1 MAGKL
6 PARAEWRVPGRRA
19 PVRRAAPRA
28 RLRGRSGPPRGP
40 GGVLLVCGRA
50 PGRALWPGQDAS
62 ASLVL
67 RGSAR
72 CTGLSGLGETAAPI
86 PAGGEPA
93 REVTHTSRA
102 VP

>member
-6 PARAEWRVPGRRA
+6 PARVERRVPDA
-19 PVRRAAPRA
+19 VRP
-28 RLRGRSGPPRGP
+28 PPRGAVRPAP
-40 GGVLLVCGRA
+40 GAEGRDRAPDVVLLVCGRA